1 MSQSRGA
8 GEFGRHPLGGGGR
21 TDARSW
27 RPFFPHAPD
36 SESRHGAGA
45 AVGPTPRGRCPSPLG
60 GHVALC
66 CTGTLGRSRSGGGGL
81 TPCPEVDA
89 LLLEGGQPHRAV
101 QVPRPSPVGPG
112 VHLPRRPT
120 PLIYVSARITRSA
133 RCPKAGGQG
142 NSVGTH
148 WGGGGRTDAP
158 RSLPFSSRGACCTLL
173 HGGTW
178 GVAGTPT
185 PRGRCPSPGR
195 GQVATP
201 CLAAGVQG
209 DPVGP
214 DRGVAGRPMPGG
226 RGPSTPLPLI
236 RSLHSARGP
245 RSDRCA
251 EALALLFEGGTL
263 HSAAHGARG
272 PSRPATCPPYVCF
285 GTCHQVTLMSRS
297 RVTRWGPTGGWP
309 AVAGWGRG
317 MCGCLKL
324 PATCAFN
331 AGPLAYK
338 KHWNSC
344 KVSCNSEQKS
354 ESSCYAEGLPV
365 YLSTTTIGQIC
376 LFPFMCIVKY
386 SIAQLYY

>member
-1 MSQSRGA
+1 MPGGRCPSPRGGPAAPCCTGASTESGGAGGPAASTTYPPYICFGTYHQVSPMSESRGA
-8 GEFGRHPLGGGGR
+8 GEFGRHPL
-21 TDARSW
+21 
-27 RPFFPHAPD
+27 
-36 SESRHGAGA
+36 
-45 AVGPTPRGRCPSPLG
+45 
-60 GHVALC
+60 
-66 CTGTLGRSRSGGGGL
+66 
-81 TPCPEVDA
+81 
-89 LLLEGGQPHRAV
+89 
-101 QVPRPSPVGPG
+101 
-112 VHLPRRPT
+112 
-120 PLIYVSARITRSA
+120 
-133 RCPKAGGQG
+133 
-142 NSVGTH
+142 
-148 WGGGGRTDAP
+148 GGGGRTDAP

-285 GTCHQVTLMSRS
+285 GTYHQVTLMSRS

-331 AGPLAYK
+331 AGPPAYK